1 MHGMVQRTYLWR
13 EQFGR
18 GLLKMHWRSARGKI
32 PAAGI
37 TSRSDLFL
45 LRAPYIYAHTRA
57 LARSMLSCH
66 GVETHMS
73 ILIAGRRVLMIVV
86 VTIGCSA
93 ALGAS
98 QAATAPKRGA
108 IERGHALFEQ
118 SCATCHGKRGKG
130 DARGAS
136 TMNPRPTD
144 LTTLSKR
151 YGAFPAERVEATLK
165 GTDQSKAHTPTMM
178 AWKALFLADAN
189 GNETTADAHVK
200 DVIAFIASLQ
210 AK

>member
-1 MHGMVQRTYLWR
+1 
-13 EQFGR
+13 
-18 GLLKMHWRSARGKI
+18 
-32 PAAGI
+32 
-37 TSRSDLFL
+37 
-45 LRAPYIYAHTRA
+45 
-57 LARSMLSCH
+57 
-66 GVETHMS
+66 MS
-73 ILIAGRRVLMIVV
+73 ILIAGRRVLTFVI
-86 VTIGCSA
+86 VTIGCSVLVA
-93 ALGAS
+93 GQEAN
-98 QAATAPKRGA
+98 APNRGA

-118 SCATCHGKRGKG
+118 SCAACHGKRGKG

-136 TMNPRPTD
+136 TMNPRPID

-151 YGAFPAERVEATLK
+151 YGAFPAERIEATLK

-189 GNETTADAHVK
+189 GNETIADAHVK

>member
-1 MHGMVQRTYLWR
+1 LKTHWQR
-13 EQFGR
+13 
-18 GLLKMHWRSARGKI
+18 RGKI

-37 TSRSDLFL
+37 TSRSD
-45 LRAPYIYAHTRA
+45 PA
-57 LARSMLSCH
+57 LVATQ
-66 GVETHMS
+66 E
-73 ILIAGRRVLMIVV
+73 
-86 VTIGCSA
+86 
-93 ALGAS
+93 
-98 QAATAPKRGA
+98 ATAPTRGA
-108 IERGHALFEQ
+108 IERGHALYEQ

-165 GTDQSKAHTPTMM
+165 GTDQAKAHTPTMM

-189 GNETTADAHVK
+189 GTEAAAEAHVK